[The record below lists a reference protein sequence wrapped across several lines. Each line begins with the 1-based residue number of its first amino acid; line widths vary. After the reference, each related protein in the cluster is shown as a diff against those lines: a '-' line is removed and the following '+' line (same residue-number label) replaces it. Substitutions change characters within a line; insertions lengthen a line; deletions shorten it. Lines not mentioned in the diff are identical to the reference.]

1 MAIPSTVAGD
11 RFASVATELRADSEA
26 PTLHVALSH
35 GSRVHATRGRLVYQR
50 FILRGEAQKRR
61 SQRDE
66 EDYMLSY
73 IAEAM
78 AVADAAADAA
88 DQGAVICQILQNL
101 APLL

>member
-1 MAIPSTVAGD
+1 M
-11 RFASVATELRADSEA
+11 
-26 PTLHVALSH
+26 ALSH

>member
-1 MAIPSTVAGD
+1 M
-11 RFASVATELRADSEA
+11 
-26 PTLHVALSH
+26 ALSH

-50 FILRGEAQKRR
+50 FFLRGEAQKRR

-73 IAEAM
+73 IIAEAM
-78 AVADAAADAA
+78 AVADADAAADAA

>member
-1 MAIPSTVAGD
+1 M
-11 RFASVATELRADSEA
+11 
-26 PTLHVALSH
+26 ALSH

-50 FILRGEAQKRR
+50 FILRGEAQKHR

-78 AVADAAADAA
+78 AVADAAAADAA

>member
-1 MAIPSTVAGD
+1 M
-11 RFASVATELRADSEA
+11 
-26 PTLHVALSH
+26 ALSH

-66 EDYMLSY
+66 EDYMLSC